1 MATLEELRVQL
12 DGIDNE
18 IARLFEERMK
28 VCGEVGEYKIQR
40 RRFWTDKERI
50 ISLLMWHQKYTV
62 SLIKRG
68 FRSFIRS

>member
-28 VCGEVGEYKIQR
+28 VCGEVGEYKIQSGKKVLDR
-40 RRFWTDKERI
+40 QRENNKLADVASIFLRKP
-50 ISLLMWHQKYTV
+50 
-62 SLIKRG
+62 
-68 FRSFIRS
+68 

>member
-28 VCGEVGEYKIQR
+28 VCGEVGEYKIQSGKKVLDR
-40 RRFWTDKERI
+40 QRENNKLAD
-50 ISLLMWHQKYTV
+50 V
-62 SLIKRG
+62 A
-68 FRSFIRS
+68 